1 MRPARVRSAIF
12 SGALLCAA
20 PALASVPII
29 DAARLD
35 RNADIQAKKAQIK
48 LIGDDRNKANK
59 GVKCAVTTPKK
70 DASSAVKDARPTAS
84 PAQGAG
90 AIERFAP
97 GATRPAAGGAGGSGS
112 RAGVAAEQTGFDET
126 GSVVGGQL
134 ATEGAIEGAKQTYQT
149 VGGQIGSTTTV
160 QQAFDQNSAVRVQ
173 NGLGWNHAIQVANLL
188 TRALNL
194 QNLASSSDVSRAAAG
209 VVSPAA
215 PGSTG
220 GAGRQS
226 CPIGSLGRGTQTDPC
241 RPVACSTT
249 NYGVNPDAGC
259 VSRRYVDSVGN
270 VIFYLSA
277 EQLRLSPA
285 DVSAGLQQYQAR

>member
-1 MRPARVRSAIF
+1 MRAASVRSAIVV
-12 SGALLCAA
+12 GALLCAA
-20 PALASVPII
+20 PVLASVPII
-29 DAARLD
+29 DGARLD

-48 LIGDDRNKANK
+48 LIGEDRNKANK

-70 DASSAVKDARPTAS
+70 DASSAVRDARPTAS

-97 GATRPAAGGAGGSGS
+97 GATRPGSGGAGGSGS
-112 RAGVAAEQTGFDET
+112 QAGAAAEQTGFDET

-149 VGGQIGSTTTV
+149 AGGQIGSATTA
-160 QQAFDQNSAVRVQ
+160 QEAFDQNNAVRVQ

-194 QNLASSSDVSRAAAG
+194 QNLASNSDVSRAAAG

-220 GAGRQS
+220 GAGGQA
-226 CPIGSLGRGTQTDPC
+226 CPIGSLGRGTQLDPC

-249 NYGVNPDAGC
+249 DYGVNPDAGC
-259 VSRRYVDSVGN
+259 VSRRYVDSLGN
-270 VIFYLSA
+270 VIFYLSV